1 MLPSQVQHSL
11 ASMAWLWSRVLRALV
26 IAGALLYSMSQRP
39 LYLWP
44 YIVYTRTRTY
54 YIVMGT
60 GCEATCT
67 CVYAISY
74 ANGLAMAEPRTQ
86 LQLHC
91 DRHSRYSRIIHMQMS
106 DILTGF
112 SFNLF
117 DKVYR
122 RRLATLCNT
131 LGNYVRLA
139 CTSSRQKVSVIIDKC
154 DTNTNIIYSILTV
167 SN

>member
-1 MLPSQVQHSL
+1 MCYLLRYSTVWRAELDFEVAFYDP
-11 ASMAWLWSRVLRALV
+11 WLSPGHYFIVCLSY
-26 IAGALLYSMSQRP
+26 IYDHILYICTS
-39 LYLWP
+39 
-44 YIVYTRTRTY
+44 TRTY

-74 ANGLAMAEPRTQ
+74 ANRLAMAEPRPQ

-122 RRLATLCNT
+122 RRFATLCNT